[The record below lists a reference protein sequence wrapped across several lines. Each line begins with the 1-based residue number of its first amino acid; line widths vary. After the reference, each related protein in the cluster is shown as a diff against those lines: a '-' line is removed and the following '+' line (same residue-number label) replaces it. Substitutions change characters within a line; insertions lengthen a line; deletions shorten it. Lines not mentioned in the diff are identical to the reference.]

1 MARHATRRATV
12 TQRLWF
18 TQTVEGLFIRGL
30 GERLTPAAKEA
41 VAKAGIDVSKKLEVA
56 YPAEVVDAACR
67 AVLPFVL
74 PGVTEDEGFFELGRI
89 FMRGYSSTLI
99 GSAMVGVM
107 KVIGARRSLERMTKN
122 FRTGGN
128 YIETKVTVHGPT
140 SVELWFNDVGQMPGF
155 YRGIIVGGGELIGV
169 DSMRVQQRLLEPPTA
184 SFHVT
189 WQS

>member
-1 MARHATRRATV
+1 M

-30 GERLTPAAKEA
+30 GEQLTPAAREA
-41 VAKAGIDVSKKLEVA
+41 VKNAGIDLTKKLEVA
-56 YPAEVVDAACR
+56 YPAEVVEAACR
-67 AVLPFVL
+67 AVLPFVF
-74 PGVTEDEGFFELGRI
+74 PGVSDDEGFFQLGRT

-155 YRGIIVGGGELIGV
+155 YRGVIVGGGELIGV
-169 DSMRVQQRLLEPPTA
+169 SAMRVEQKLLEPPTA

-189 WQS
+189 WSA

>member
-1 MARHATRRATV
+1 M

-30 GERLTPAAKEA
+30 GDRLTPDAKAAL
-41 VAKAGIDVSKKLEVA
+41 AKAGIDVTKKLEVA

-67 AVLPFVL
+67 TVLPFVL
-74 PGVTEDEGFFELGRI
+74 PGVSEDEGFFELGRV

-155 YRGIIVGGGELIGV
+155 YRGVIVGGGQLIGV
-169 DSMRVQQRLLEPPTA
+169 ERMHVEQKLLEPPTA

-189 WQS
+189 WNS

>member
-1 MARHATRRATV
+1 MARHATRRVTV

-41 VAKAGIDVSKKLEVA
+41 LAKVGIDVRRKLEVA
-56 YPAEVVDAACR
+56 YPAEVVEQACLT
-67 AVLPFVL
+67 VLPFVF
-74 PGVTEDEGFFELGRI
+74 PNATQDEGLFELGRT
-89 FMRGYSSTLI
+89 FMRGYSSTLM

-107 KVIGARRSLERMTKN
+107 KVIGTRRSLERMTKN

-140 SVELWFNDVGQMPGF
+140 SVELGFNDVGHMPGF
-155 YRGIIVGGGELIGV
+155 YRGILHGGGELIGAKE
-169 DSMRVQQRLLEPPTA
+169 MRIEQRPGEPPTA
-184 SFHVT
+184 TYLVSWVD
-189 WQS
+189 